1 MTVAEIFIGAYLIV
15 GLLAAALI
23 WIALIASKRRDDKAK
38 DVNYDH
44 LKYSPFRERNTKP
57 SRFHP

>member
-1 MTVAEIFIGAYLIV
+1 MTVVEILIGAYLIV

-23 WIALIASKRRDDKAK
+23 WIALIASKRRADKTK
-38 DVNYDH
+38 DVNHDY

-57 SRFHP
+57 SRFHT

>member
-1 MTVAEIFIGAYLIV
+1 MTVVEIFVIAYLIV

-23 WIALIASKRRDDKAK
+23 WIALMASKRRADKAK
-38 DVNYDH
+38 DVNRD
-44 LKYSPFRERNTKP
+44 LLEYSPFRERNTKP